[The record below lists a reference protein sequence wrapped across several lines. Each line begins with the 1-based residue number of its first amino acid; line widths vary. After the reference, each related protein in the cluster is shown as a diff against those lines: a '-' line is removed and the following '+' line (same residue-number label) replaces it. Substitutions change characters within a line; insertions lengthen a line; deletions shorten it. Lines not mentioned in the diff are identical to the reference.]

1 MNHRSS
7 FPPPRTPSSSR
18 PHRELGEKQVEA
30 LTVAMVVAPGVYVRN
45 RMFDLFTSPGARRA
59 RTRAGVLR
67 GIVPQLARATAVTL
81 SSEPRG
87 ADTTF
92 VLRYVIPAVRL
103 TRVVELSA
111 TELAALRL
119 VAERANIRCLPMG
132 QGDRE
137 LVNGALA
144 KLMDGNV
151 SFDVSRLAR
160 DIVASPGE

>member
-7 FPPPRTPSSSR
+7 FPPPRGPALAR
-18 PHRELGEKQVEA
+18 PRRDLGEKQVEA

-45 RMFDLFTSPGARRA
+45 RMFDLFTCMGARRA

-67 GIVPQLARATAVTL
+67 GIIPQLSRATAVTL
-81 SSEPRG
+81 SGEARGSE
-87 ADTTF
+87 TTF
-92 VLRYVIPAVRL
+92 VLRYVIPAIRM

-119 VAERANIRCLPMG
+119 VAERANIRCLPPG
-132 QGDRE
+132 PGDKD
-137 LVNGALA
+137 VVAKALA
-144 KLMDGNV
+144 RLMDGDV

-160 DIVASPGE
+160 DIVAPPGE